1 MAKNYRNISNTAE
14 LTMALYE
21 DAQDLKITGSL
32 APSIYYGCKSFARL
46 VVCIILLF
54 ISLFAS
60 MYYPSIMVPSAII
73 CGGLIALFCLPLIFL
88 SLAHISV
95 RMVNRIRCRYKA
107 VSYDGGTQT
116 LIMQATT
123 QYNGT
128 PRDFPTKRPLMTK
141 GKSKGKDNPYSR
153 I

>member
-116 LIMQATT
+116 LIMQATN

-128 PRDFPTKRPLMTK
+128 PRDFPTKRPFIKK